1 MKQKKTLILSLCALV
16 ALLAGASILYS
27 RLGSKVET
35 QQFSEVD
42 TTVQEEDISGQE
54 AEPRRVAAPD
64 FLVYDAEGK
73 EVRLSDFQGKPVVV
87 NFWASWCGPCR
98 SEMPD
103 FQTAFETY
111 GDSVQFLMVNMTDG
125 SQETLESASAC
136 IETNGYTFPVF
147 YDTALSA
154 AMAYGVSSL
163 PTTYFI
169 DAEGSAIAYGIGA
182 MRLEVLES
190 GIGLIL
196 PS

>member
-16 ALLAGASILYS
+16 VLLAGASILYS

-182 MRLEVLES
+182 MGLEVLES

>member
-16 ALLAGASILYS
+16 VLLAGASILYS

-103 FQTAFETY
+103 FQAAFETY
-111 GDSVQFLMVNMTDG
+111 GNSVQFLMVNMTDG

>member
-16 ALLAGASILYS
+16 VLLAGASILYS

-103 FQTAFETY
+103 FQAAFETY

-182 MRLEVLES
+182 MGLEVLES

>member
-103 FQTAFETY
+103 FQAAFETY

-182 MRLEVLES
+182 MGLEVLES

>member
-16 ALLAGASILYS
+16 VLLAGASILYS

-54 AEPRRVAAPD
+54 AEPQRVAAPD

-103 FQTAFETY
+103 FQAAFETY

-182 MRLEVLES
+182 MGLEVLEA
-190 GIGLIL
+190 GIGMIL